1 MLFRIACFVSA
12 NAMAQIVGGLLLY
25 GCGSIK
31 GASIAGFRISYRELE
46 R

>member
-1 MLFRIACFVSA
+1 
-12 NAMAQIVGGLLLY
+12 MAQIVGGLLLY